1 MQQGGVVVLKK
12 NAGSFCGVPFL
23 VDRCRGWKDDVD
35 VVFIQ
40 MRLVIGGG
48 RSWLVEHVGSK
59 SVHGDMFLVNI
70 LLFSVFFCSS

>member
-1 MQQGGVVVLKK
+1 MLGH
-12 NAGSFCGVPFL
+12 CGVPFL

-48 RSWLVEHVGSK
+48 R
-59 SVHGDMFLVNI
+59 
-70 LLFSVFFCSS
+70 